1 MTGPVKLDGDA
12 TGPVAGPVVPVNRK
26 GATREGRGSD
36 GEGHSGVIGAPL
48 KTFRV
53 GKASTNAGALADA
66 SLRVLAQKDV
76 SPVYRRRRDVPHLH
90 ELRRAPAVRRGAR

>member
-12 TGPVAGPVVPVNRK
+12 TGPVAGSIVQVNHK
-26 GATREGRGSD
+26 EATREGRGSD

-53 GKASTNAGALADA
+53 GKASINAGALADA

-76 SPVYRRRRDVPHLH
+76 SPLYRRRRDVPHLH
-90 ELRRAPAVRRGAR
+90 ELRRAPSVRRGAR